1 MMKRKNRIDNKVK
14 PMMKRMPSVV
24 ILTALAYSVLLVFAM
39 YYVMEKKSVKPVA
52 GMKERL
58 IQHQGEI
65 TNNSF
70 RLNNHEAEIARLWE
84 MKEVKSMID
93 ESEKWQRSFVRE
105 NFNAVSS
112 NCFTKMFELER
123 RIEALEQKK
132 SAGSEDGERKEGAE
146 EDMPEKSKK
155 RGWLGF

>member
-1 MMKRKNRIDNKVK
+1 MTENWRDEAMMKQKNRIDNKVK
-14 PMMKRMPSVV
+14 SMMKRMPSVV
-24 ILTALAYSVLLVFAM
+24 ILTALAYSVLLVFAT

-52 GMKERL
+52 GMKEQL
-58 IQHQGEI
+58 IQHQGDI
-65 TNNSF
+65 ANNTF
-70 RLNNHEAEIARLWE
+70 RLNNHAVEIARLWE

-112 NCFTKMFELER
+112 NCFTKMFELEQ

-132 SAGSEDGERKEGAE
+132 SANSEEV
-146 EDMPEKSKK
+146 PEKSKK